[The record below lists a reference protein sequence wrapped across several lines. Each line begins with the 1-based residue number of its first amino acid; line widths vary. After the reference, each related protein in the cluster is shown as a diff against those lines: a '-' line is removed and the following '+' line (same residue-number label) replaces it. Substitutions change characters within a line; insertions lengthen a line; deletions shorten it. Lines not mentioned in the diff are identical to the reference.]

1 MEQAI
6 KYVQEELGIKIEIS
20 PVEDKRINSLP
31 VYLANLYSLYTGR
44 INECA
49 VLFAHFIPE
58 TIIAPS
64 NYTKHEK
71 ILKQVWQMP
80 IIFVLD
86 QVQSYNRRRLSSLGI
101 NLIVPGVLI
110 YLPELFIVLSKDN
123 KHNNS
128 TTVKSLS
135 PTAQTVLLYYLYGK
149 ENDFSYAQIQ
159 NTLKMPYQTVC
170 RAMEML
176 VRLNLCQTIGS
187 RNKCVHFES
196 NKRELLDQALPLLK
210 SPVNKVIYTEKVP
223 GNAYKTGLSALT
235 EYSMINP
242 DEYEHVAISN
252 ETLKELG
259 AFSQEDKY
267 LPIHIEVWNYNPALF
282 ANDGVVDKISLYL
295 SMKDRQD
302 ERIKYE
308 LNQMIQQLW

>member
-6 KYVQEELGIKIEIS
+6 KYVQEELGIKIEVS

-44 INECA
+44 INECS
-49 VLFAHFIPE
+49 VLFAHFIPD

-64 NYTKHEK
+64 NYSKHQK
-71 ILKQVWQMP
+71 ILGQIWQMP

-86 QVQSYNRRRLSSLGI
+86 KVQSYNRKRISSLGI

-110 YLPELFIVLSKDN
+110 YLPDLLIVLSKDN
-123 KHNNS
+123 KYQNP
-128 TTVKSLS
+128 TVVKSLS

-149 ENDFSYAQIQ
+149 GNDFSYAQIQ
-159 NTLKMPYQTVC
+159 QALDMPYQTVC
-170 RAMEML
+170 RAIEML
-176 VRLNLCQTIGS
+176 VRLKMCQTIGL
-187 RNKCVHFES
+187 RNKCVHFEGDKS
-196 NKRELLDQALPLLK
+196 KLLDQALPFLK
-210 SPVNKVIYTEKVP
+210 SPVDKLIYTEKKP
-223 GNAYKTGLSALT
+223 EHAYKAGQTALS
-235 EYSMINP
+235 EYSMLNP
-242 DEYEHVAISN
+242 DEYEHIAISN
-252 ETLKELG
+252 DTFKKLG
-259 AFSQEDKY
+259 SFSKEDKY
-267 LPIHIEVWNYNPALF
+267 LPIHVEVWDYNPALF

-295 SMKDRQD
+295 SVKDRQN